1 MLNIRVIPAGTPMVH
16 VRFDGR
22 SYTIPATE
30 LNVDVRADD
39 AAIRRAMGAY
49 FDVAVEKF
57 AFYVVERYANGNIT
71 VRPEAVFG

>member
-1 MLNIRVIPAGTPMVH
+1 MVNIRVIPTGTPMVH

-22 SYTIPATE
+22 SYTVPATD

-39 AAIRRAMGAY
+39 MAIRVAMAAY

-57 AFYVVERYANGNIT
+57 AFYVIERYANGNIT